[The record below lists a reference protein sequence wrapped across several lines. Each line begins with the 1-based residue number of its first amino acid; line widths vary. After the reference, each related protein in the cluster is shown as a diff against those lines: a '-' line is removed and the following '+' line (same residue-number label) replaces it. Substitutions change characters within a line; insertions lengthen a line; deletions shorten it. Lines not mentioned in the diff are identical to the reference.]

1 LIKPIKIALWSGP
14 RNISTAM
21 MYSFGNRAD
30 TSIVDEPLFG
40 YFLKQ
45 TGVWRPSREEVLATM
60 ETDASAIIKKL
71 SNPNINSGIYFMKH
85 IANHLI
91 DLDLSFL
98 KDFRNVI
105 LTRDPKKVLLSY
117 EAYVKSPTILDLAY
131 EIQLDLINYLKKNN
145 LHCIVL
151 DADQVLKDSERELK
165 KLCIELSIPFD
176 QKMLSWEPGPRKEDG
191 VWAKYWYHNVHKSRG
206 FKKGTKEEADLSSN
220 LEQLYSK
227 SLKIYNKILKH

>member
-1 LIKPIKIALWSGP
+1 MIKPIKIALWSGP

-45 TGVWRPSREEVLATM
+45 TGVWRPSREEVLSSM
-60 ETDASAIIKKL
+60 ETDASSIIKKL
-71 SNPNINSGIYFMKH
+71 SNPNINSEIYFMKH
-85 IANHLI
+85 IANHLV
-91 DLDLSFL
+91 DLDWSFL

-117 EAYVKSPTILDLAY
+117 EAHVKSPTILDIAF
-131 EIQLDLINYLKKNN
+131 EIQLELINYLKKNN

-151 DADQVLKDSERELK
+151 DADQVLKDPESELK
-165 KLCIELSIPFD
+165 KI
-176 QKMLSWEPGPRKEDG
+176 M
-191 VWAKYWYHNVHKSRG
+191 Y
-206 FKKGTKEEADLSSN
+206 
-220 LEQLYSK
+220 
-227 SLKIYNKILKH
+227 

>member
-91 DLDLSFL
+91 DLDWSFL

>member
-1 LIKPIKIALWSGP
+1 MKPVKIALWSGP

-60 ETDASAIIKKL
+60 DTDASKVINEL
-71 SNPNINSGIYFMKH
+71 CEPNTKADIFFMKH

-91 DLDLSFL
+91 DLDWSFL
-98 KDFRNVI
+98 KNFRNVI

-117 EAYVKSPTILDLAY
+117 DAHVKSPTMLDVAY
-131 EIQLDLINYLKKNN
+131 EIQLELLNYLKEKK
-145 LHCIVL
+145 LHYVVL
-151 DADQVLKDSERELK
+151 DADQVLQYPANQLK
-165 KLCIELSIPFD
+165 KLCYELNIPFD
-176 QKMLSWEPGPRKEDG
+176 EKMLSWDPGPRIEDG
-191 VWAKYWYHNVHKSRG
+191 IWAKYWYDNVHKSIG
-206 FKKGTKEEADLSSN
+206 FKKASTLKTN
-220 LEQLYSK
+220 LPLHLEGIYIECLHIYK
-227 SLKIYNKILKH
+227 KLLKN